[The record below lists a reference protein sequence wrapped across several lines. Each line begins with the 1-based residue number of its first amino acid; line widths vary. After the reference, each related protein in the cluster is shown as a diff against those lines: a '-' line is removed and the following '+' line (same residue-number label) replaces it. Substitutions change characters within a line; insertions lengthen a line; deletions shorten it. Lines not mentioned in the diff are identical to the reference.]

1 MTSGRGLPN
10 LPLFSKIENR
20 TELVERIVMTAI
32 AEPRAASLYYR
43 NGSSDKE
50 YHVRLEARD
59 VGFVV
64 NYAYGRRGSALST
77 GTKTNTPVDHAAASR
92 IFDKLVNDKQAKG
105 YTAGLDGTP
114 YQHTNAAGQV
124 SGLLPQLLN
133 VADEADVAR
142 LVNDPAW
149 CMQQKFDGR
158 RLMLRKSGDSVEAIN
173 KLGLVVGAAEPI
185 VAAAHSLPGDFIL
198 DGEVIGDRLF
208 VFDLL
213 GRGGDDLRDMAYRER
228 YAGLVDLL
236 AGSGPHISFV
246 DSWAGAADKARLLAN
261 LKAGGAEGVVFKLW
275 DAPFTPG
282 RPNRGG
288 PQLKFKFVA
297 TLSALVTTINTQ
309 RSVGLSLL
317 GENGWQPVGNVTIP
331 ANHDVPSIGAVVE
344 VRYLYA
350 APALVQPVYLGERS
364 DVEPPECVTAQ
375 LKFKTT

>member
-1 MTSGRGLPN
+1 
-10 LPLFSKIENR
+10 
-20 TELVERIVMTAI
+20 MTAI

-59 VGFVV
+59 AGFVV

-77 GTKTNTPVDHAAASR
+77 GTKTNTPVDYAAASR

-114 YQHTNAAGQV
+114 HQHTNAAGQV

-158 RLMLRKSGDSVEAIN
+158 RLMLRKSGASVEAIN
-173 KLGLVVGAAEPI
+173 KLGLVVGVAEPI
-185 VAAAHSLPGDFIL
+185 ALAARALPGDFIL
-198 DGEVIGDRLF
+198 DSEVIGDRLF

-213 GRGGDDLRDMAYRER
+213 RRGGDDLRGNPYRDR
-228 YAGLVDLL
+228 YAALIDLL
-236 AGSGPHISFV
+236 AEARPHISFV
-246 DSWAGAADKARLLAN
+246 DSWADAADKAQRLAA
-261 LKAGGAEGVVFKLW
+261 LKAVGAEGVVFKLW

-297 TLSALVTTINTQ
+297 TLSALVTAINTQ

-317 GENGWQPVGNVTIP
+317 GEKGWQPVGNVTIP

-375 LKFKTT
+375 LKFKTAQPVAFDEKPWE